1 MLAEIRLSG
10 ERFRNVKRAPSE
22 GVEPPDGAL
31 FRCWWRAVYGNVSFQ
46 LLIVPT
52 SCAAWSWTF
61 NFQVPLA
68 DSEEALTV

>member
-1 MLAEIRLSG
+1 MLAENRLSG
-10 ERFRNVKRAPSE
+10 ERFRNVKRAPPE
-22 GVEPPDGAL
+22 RVEPPGGAL
-31 FRCWWRAVYGNVSFQ
+31 FPRWWDAVYGNVSFQ

-68 DSEEALTV
+68 GSEEALTV